1 MKTHNISFEYS
12 SLRASDSLIK
22 AVCLV
27 RDVTGALQSA
37 MDMVRAG
44 LLQLPDTASE
54 TVSEFK
60 KILSEEKIEFTHTEV
75 EAPFSSKSFKLK
87 SLPTLAQRQDSV
99 TDQLND
105 LLWVANRLGMYDAV
119 DLIKRSVNQA

>member
-1 MKTHNISFEYS
+1 
-12 SLRASDSLIK
+12 
-22 AVCLV
+22 
-27 RDVTGALQSA
+27 
-37 MDMVRAG
+37 
-44 LLQLPDTASE
+44 LQLPDTASE

-87 SLPTLAQRQDSV
+87 SLTTLAQRQDSV